1 MNTTHISASDVPLNV
16 QGLPTLYGS
25 KGSWCVWVT
34 ALPLPQ
40 TARFRGATA
49 LTTLPGYAK
58 PDQITESGEV
68 TVYLENDDGSEG
80 APDGAL
86 IEAARWLLEN
96 DAAFFRA
103 VMAAMLADLP
113 SLRAIENATV
123 LADDAFRLP
132 EHWDEATLLPLVR
145 LNNINLYPVLGGP
158 YIGLDFSCAWEDEH
172 GYGLMMAGTEVAETG
187 GADVGALGWI
197 AARHAEK
204 RQSQ

>member
-1 MNTTHISASDVPLNV
+1 MNTIPISASDVPLNV

-25 KGSWCVWVT
+25 KGSWVT
-34 ALPLPQ
+34 ALPLPH

-49 LTTLPGYAK
+49 LAALPGYVK
-58 PDQITESGEV
+58 PDRVAESGEV
-68 TVYLENDDGSEG
+68 AVYLDNDDGSG
-80 APDGAL
+80 DAPDAAML
-86 IEAARWLLEN
+86 EAARWLLEN

-103 VMAAMLADLP
+103 VLDAMLADLP
-113 SLRAIENATV
+113 SLRAIEHATF

-132 EHWDEATLLPLVR
+132 ERWDEPTLLPLVR
-145 LNNINLYPVLGGP
+145 LNNINLYPVLGAP
-158 YIGLDFSCAWEDEH
+158 YIGLDFSCAWENEH
-172 GYGLMMAGTEVAETG
+172 GYGLMMAGTEVVEKG

>member
-1 MNTTHISASDVPLNV
+1 MNTSHISASDVPLNV
-16 QGLPTLYGS
+16 QGLPTFYGS
-25 KGSWCVWVT
+25 KGSWVT
-34 ALPLPQ
+34 ALPLPH
-40 TARFRGATA
+40 TARFRGSTA
-49 LTTLPGYAK
+49 LAASPGYGKA
-58 PDQITESGEV
+58 DRIAEAGEV
-68 TVYLENDDGSEG
+68 TVYLENDDGSG
-80 APDGAL
+80 QTPDAAM

-103 VMAAMLADLP
+103 VLDAMLADLP

-132 EHWDEATLLPLVR
+132 ERWDEATLLPLVR
-145 LNNINLYPVLGGP
+145 LNNINLYPVLGAP

-172 GYGLMMAGTEVAETG
+172 GYGLMMAGAEVVETG